1 MKNAKRIGSAVLAF
15 VMCMAVSGCTKGGN
29 ENSSHVDKVKVNS
42 TEAAKAIESIPDGAQ
57 KELIWMGTYDLNPA
71 KEEDEKSVE
80 LTLFE
85 KKGGSIKWIEVWD
98 DQKFDKLATAI
109 TSGKDVPDIF
119 KYEWLAFPSQVVTGM
134 YQSVDDIVDFNAD
147 IWSDVKPT
155 AEQFSLKGKHYVAP
169 ISFSVGTLMMYNK
182 DIIDNEGLEDP
193 YELYKKGE
201 WNWDTWYDIMSSF
214 KANASGE
221 EERYG
226 IAARWFAPQLVQQTG
241 QTIVTYEDGV
251 FKNNLNNPD
260 LERAENLLYNLGKEG
275 LVDMTYYGSAKS
287 CFTAGT
293 TLFYN
298 MGTWAM
304 SGTNGPTASDNWKVV
319 PIPADPQSDEKYMS
333 SDMLAY
339 MWVKGSTA
347 KEAVK
352 CWFECSRVANFDE
365 NYQQTTKE
373 KFLADNPGWD
383 EEMYQVKLDA
393 SSSEYKP
400 VFDFGYGISSILAQD
415 DSKTGTNAPMS
426 ALYEDIFKLDENGSQ
441 RTWSA
446 MKNKYTGTI
455 DSELKKIN
463 DKIKDFK

>member
-29 ENSSHVDKVKVNS
+29 EESSHVDKVKVNS
-42 TEAAKAIESIPDGAQ
+42 TEAAKAIEAIPDGAQ

-109 TSGKDVPDIF
+109 TSGKDIPDIF

-134 YQSVDDIVDFNAD
+134 YQPVDDIVDFNAD

>member
-1 MKNAKRIGSAVLAF
+1 MKNAKRIGSAVLALL
-15 VMCMAVSGCTKGGN
+15 MCMAVSGCTKGGN

-109 TSGKDVPDIF
+109 TSGKDIPDIF

-134 YQSVDDIVDFNAD
+134 YQPIDDIVDFNAD

-193 YELYKKGE
+193 YELYTKGE

-260 LERAENLLYNLGKEG
+260 LERAENLLYKLGKEG
-275 LVDMTYYGSAKS
+275 LVDMNYYGSAKS

-304 SGTNGPTASDNWKVV
+304 SGTNGPTESDNWKVV

-373 KFLADNPGWD
+373 KFLSDNPGWD
-383 EEMYQVKLDA
+383 EEMYQVKVDA

>member
-1 MKNAKRIGSAVLAF
+1 M
-15 VMCMAVSGCTKGGN
+15 
-29 ENSSHVDKVKVNS
+29 
-42 TEAAKAIESIPDGAQ
+42 
-57 KELIWMGTYDLNPA
+57 DL
-71 KEEDEKSVE
+71 
-80 LTLFE
+80 
-85 KKGGSIKWIEVWD
+85 
-98 DQKFDKLATAI
+98 
-109 TSGKDVPDIF
+109 
-119 KYEWLAFPSQVVTGM
+119 
-134 YQSVDDIVDFNAD
+134 
-147 IWSDVKPT
+147 
-155 AEQFSLKGKHYVAP
+155 
-169 ISFSVGTLMMYNK
+169 
-182 DIIDNEGLEDP
+182 
-193 YELYKKGE
+193 
-201 WNWDTWYDIMSSF
+201 
-214 KANASGE
+214 
-221 EERYG
+221 
-226 IAARWFAPQLVQQTG
+226 
-241 QTIVTYEDGV
+241 
-251 FKNNLNNPD
+251 
-260 LERAENLLYNLGKEG
+260 
-275 LVDMTYYGSAKS
+275 
-287 CFTAGT
+287 
-293 TLFYN
+293 
-298 MGTWAM
+298 
-304 SGTNGPTASDNWKVV
+304 ASDNWKVV

-383 EEMYQVKLDA
+383 EEMYQVKVDA